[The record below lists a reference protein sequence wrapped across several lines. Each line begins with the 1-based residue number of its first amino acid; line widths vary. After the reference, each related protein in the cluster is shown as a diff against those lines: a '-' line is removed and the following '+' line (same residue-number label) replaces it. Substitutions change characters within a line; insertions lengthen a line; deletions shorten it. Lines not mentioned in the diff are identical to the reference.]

1 MFLLPLPATVAKN
14 PVDDVDIPPRP
25 TPNLRPNPKK
35 KARPSPKTKSMC
47 PQELKGFKQLNASN
61 IPICWAFNLSS
72 GCSEAVSNGNASS
85 ATDRIMVWPLVEWL
99 RKTDM
104 RRSAERLTHFLKAVL
119 MQTLQHLTVLLRV
132 MEFKN
137 LLNMQQYHLLQERK

>member
-1 MFLLPLPATVAKN
+1 MPTTSLFAGPLTSVQDAVKQYLM
-14 PVDDVDIPPRP
+14 DVVRRAH
-25 TPNLRPNPKK
+25 T
-35 KARPSPKTKSMC
+35 
-47 PQELKGFKQLNASN
+47 
-61 IPICWAFNLSS
+61 
-72 GCSEAVSNGNASS
+72 NASS

-119 MQTLQHLTVLLRV
+119 MQTVQHLTVLLRV

-137 LLNMQQYHLLQERK
+137 LLNMQQYHPLQERK